1 MIASL
6 GAASIAVLLALIL
19 FNRCSPLVGLVAVAA
34 GAGVVG
40 GFGLKTASFMLE
52 GITTIAPVVA
62 MFVFA
67 IVFFG
72 IMTDAGLLDPI
83 IARVLS
89 LTGLRPTRIVIA
101 SALLALLVHLDG
113 SGAVCFLVVIPA
125 MRPLYERVGID
136 RRVLACVVSMA
147 AGVNFLPWTGPT
159 LRASAALKIPVSNIF
174 RPMMGVQAVG
184 LVFVFGAAWWL
195 GQRETRR
202 LAAIAAALGL
212 NGAATGPTSSTDSTS
227 STGAEGL
234 PAARVAASRIPTGED
249 GATPPAVKRPGLF
262 WVNLLLTL
270 IVMSA
275 LVSGLVAP
283 AVAFMV
289 GTVIALLINYPG
301 SAAQRERVDAHAHA
315 ALTMAA
321 ILLAAGAFTGVMTGT
336 GALKALAQ
344 SAVSHLPPGTGS
356 QIPFLLSLVAM
367 PLSMLFD
374 PDSFYF
380 GVLPVIAEMHARLGG
395 AAVQVAQAA
404 LVGQM
409 TAGFP
414 VSPLTPA
421 TFLVSG
427 LAGIELSAHQKFAFP
442 FLYAA
447 SLMMALACVLFGL
460 FPA

>member
-1 MIASL
+1 MLALL
-6 GAASIAVLLALIL
+6 GAATIAVLLALIL
-19 FNRCSPLVGLVAVAA
+19 FNRCSPLVALVTVPAVA
-34 GAGVVG
+34 GLIG
-40 GFGLKTASFMLE
+40 GFGGRTAVFMLD
-52 GITTIAPVVA
+52 GITSIAPVAA

-72 IMTDAGLLDPI
+72 VMTDAGLLDPI
-83 IARVLS
+83 ITRVLRVI
-89 LTGLRPTRIVIA
+89 GLDPTRIVVA

-159 LRASAALKIPVSNIF
+159 LRAAAALKVSTTQIF
-174 RPMMGVQAVG
+174 RPMIGVQAVG
-184 LVFVFGAAWWL
+184 LAFVFATAWWL
-195 GQRETRR
+195 GRREGRQ
-202 LAAIAAALGL
+202 
-212 NGAATGPTSSTDSTS
+212 
-227 STGAEGL
+227 
-234 PAARVAASRIPTGED
+234 AS
-249 GATPPAVKRPGLF
+249 ASTPPATAESAGPAGGQPAMPAPDEHRRPHLF
-262 WVNLLLTL
+262 GFNLALTL
-270 IVMSA
+270 VVLVA
-275 LVSGLVAP
+275 LVVGWVPP

-289 GTVIALLINYPG
+289 GTALALIVNYPG
-301 SAAQRERVDAHAHA
+301 STPQRERVDAHARS

-321 ILLAAGAFTGVMTGT
+321 ILLAAGAFTGVMSGT

-344 SAVSHLPPGTGS
+344 AAVAHVPAGAGSH
-356 QIPFLLSLVAM
+356 IPFALSLVAM
-367 PLSMLFD
+367 PLSLLFD

-395 AAVQVAQAA
+395 APLQVAQAA
-404 LVGQM
+404 LIGQM

-427 LAGIELSAHQKFAFP
+427 LAGLELAAHQKFAFP

-447 SLMMALACVLFGL
+447 SLVMAGACVLFGL

>member
-1 MIASL
+1 MLALL
-6 GAASIAVLLALIL
+6 GAATIAVLLALIL
-19 FNRCSPLVGLVAVAA
+19 FNRCSPLVALVIVPAAA
-34 GAGVVG
+34 GVIG
-40 GFGLKTASFMLE
+40 GFGSKTAVFMLD
-52 GITTIAPVVA
+52 GVTSIAPVAA

-72 IMTDAGLLDPI
+72 VMTDAGLLDPI
-83 IARVLS
+83 MTRVLGVI
-89 LTGLRPTRIVIA
+89 GLNPRRIVIA

-159 LRASAALKIPVSNIF
+159 LRAAAALKVSTTQIF
-174 RPMMGVQAVG
+174 RPMIAVQAVG
-184 LVFVFGAAWWL
+184 LAFVFGTAWWL
-195 GQRETRR
+195 GSRAGRQVGASAPVTAQTAHASGNPLAIPGPREHQRPR
-202 LAAIAAALGL
+202 
-212 NGAATGPTSSTDSTS
+212 
-227 STGAEGL
+227 
-234 PAARVAASRIPTGED
+234 
-249 GATPPAVKRPGLF
+249 LF
-262 WVNLLLTL
+262 WLNLALTFVVL
-270 IVMSA
+270 IAMV
-275 LVSGLVAP
+275 VGWVPP

-289 GTVIALLINYPG
+289 GSALALVINYPG
-301 SAAQRERVDAHAHA
+301 STLQRERVDAHARS

-321 ILLAAGAFTGVMTGT
+321 ILLAAGAFTGVMSGT
-336 GALKALAQ
+336 GALKAMAQ
-344 SAVSHLPPGTGS
+344 VAVAHLPPGAGS
-356 QIPFLLSLVAM
+356 HIPFALSLVAM

-395 AAVQVAQAA
+395 APLQVAQAA

-427 LAGIELSAHQKFAFP
+427 LAGLELAAHQRFAFP

-447 SLMMALACVLFGL
+447 SLIMAGACVVFGL

>member
-1 MIASL
+1 MTAWL

-19 FNRCSPLVGLVAVAA
+19 SNRCSPLVGLVVVAT
-34 GAGVVG
+34 GAGLIG
-40 GFGLKTASFMLE
+40 GFGPRTATFMLD
-52 GITTIAPVVA
+52 GITGIAPVVA

-72 IMTDAGLLDPI
+72 VMTDAGLLDPI
-83 IARVLS
+83 IARVLQ
-89 LTGLRPTRIVIA
+89 LTGVHPTRIVVA

-125 MRPLYERVGID
+125 MRPLYERVGMD
-136 RRVLACVVSMA
+136 KRVLACVASMA

-159 LRASAALKIPVSNIF
+159 LRAAASLKVPVSDIF
-174 RPMMGVQAVG
+174 RPMIGVQVVG
-184 LVFVFGAAWWL
+184 LAFVFGSAWWL
-195 GQRETRR
+195 GRRETRR
-202 LAAIAAALGL
+202 LARFADCDIPGVHL
-212 NGAATGPTSSTDSTS
+212 TDSVGPLNEPRAD
-227 STGAEGL
+227 STKTRH
-234 PAARVAASRIPTGED
+234 PS
-249 GATPPAVKRPGLF
+249 LF

-270 IVMSA
+270 TVMGA

-289 GTVIALLINYPG
+289 GTAIAMLINYPG
-301 SAAQRERVDAHAHA
+301 SAQQRERVDAHARA
-315 ALTMAA
+315 ALAMAA

-344 SAVSHLPPGTGS
+344 AAVAHLGPGGGSH
-356 QIPFLLSLVAM
+356 IPFALSLVAM
-367 PLSMLFD
+367 PLSMVFD

-380 GVLPVIAEMHARLGG
+380 GVLPVLADMHVRLGG
-395 AAVQVAQAA
+395 TAVQVAQAA
-404 LVGQM
+404 LIGQM

-447 SLMMALACVLFGL
+447 SLLMALACVLFGL
-460 FPA
+460 FPL

>member
-1 MIASL
+1 MLAFL

-19 FNRCSPLVGLVAVAA
+19 FNRCSPLVALITVPAAA
-34 GAGVVG
+34 GLIG
-40 GFGLKTASFMLE
+40 GFGRKTGLFMVD
-52 GITTIAPVVA
+52 GIMAIAPVAA

-72 IMTDAGLLDPI
+72 VMTDAGLLDPI
-83 IARVLS
+83 ITRVLR
-89 LTGLRPTRIVIA
+89 LIGLDPARIVVG

-159 LRASAALKIPVSNIF
+159 LRAAAALKVSVTEIF
-174 RPMMGVQAVG
+174 RPMIAVQVVG
-184 LVFVFGAAWWL
+184 LVFVFATAWWL
-195 GQRETRR
+195 GRREARR
-202 LAAIAAALGL
+202 IGR
-212 NGAATGPTSSTDSTS
+212 GTIPPGM
-227 STGAEGL
+227 
-234 PAARVAASRIPTGED
+234 VANTVAHAGHNVS
-249 GATPPAVKRPGLF
+249 ATPPDTPRTSRFF
-262 WVNLLLTL
+262 WVNLMLTL
-270 IVMSA
+270 
-275 LVSGLVAP
+275 LVLGSLVCGAAPP

-289 GTVIALLINYPG
+289 GTALALIINYPG
-301 SAAQRERVDAHAHA
+301 STAQRERLDAHARS

-321 ILLAAGAFTGVMTGT
+321 ILLAAGAFTGVMGGT

-344 SAVSHLPPGTGS
+344 SAVSHLPTGAGS
-356 QIPFLLSLVAM
+356 HIPFVLSLIAM
-367 PLSMLFD
+367 PLSMFFD

-380 GVLPVIAEMHARLGG
+380 GVLPVIAEMHGRLGG
-395 AAVQVAQAA
+395 APVQVAQAA
-404 LVGQM
+404 LIGQM

-414 VSPLTPA
+414 ISPLTPA
-421 TFLVSG
+421 TFLVAG
-427 LAGIELSAHQKFAFP
+427 LAGVELATHQKFAFP

-447 SLMMALACVLFGL
+447 SLLMAGACVVFGL

>member
-1 MIASL
+1 
-6 GAASIAVLLALIL
+6 
-19 FNRCSPLVGLVAVAA
+19 
-34 GAGVVG
+34 
-40 GFGLKTASFMLE
+40 
-52 GITTIAPVVA
+52 
-62 MFVFA
+62 
-67 IVFFG
+67 
-72 IMTDAGLLDPI
+72 
-83 IARVLS
+83 
-89 LTGLRPTRIVIA
+89 
-101 SALLALLVHLDG
+101 
-113 SGAVCFLVVIPA
+113 
-125 MRPLYERVGID
+125 
-136 RRVLACVVSMA
+136 VLACVVSMA

-159 LRASAALKIPVSNIF
+159 LRASAALKIPVSDIF
-174 RPMMGVQAVG
+174 RPMVGVQAVG
-184 LVFVFGAAWWL
+184 LVFVFCAAWWL

-202 LAAIAAALGL
+202 LAADAAALGL
-212 NGAATGPTSSTDSTS
+212 IGGATG
-227 STGAEGL
+227 STGAEGIS
-234 PAARVAASRIPTGED
+234 PAPRVAAPKISTGED
-249 GATPPAVKRPGLF
+249 SVRPPAVKRPGLF

-270 IVMSA
+270 LVMSA

-301 SAAQRERVDAHAHA
+301 SAAQRDRVDAHAHA
-315 ALTMAA
+315 ALAMAA

-395 AAVQVAQAA
+395 TAVQVAQAA

-442 FLYAA
+442 YLYAA
-447 SLMMALACVLFGL
+447 SLTMALACVLFGL

>member
-1 MIASL
+1 MVALL

-19 FNRCSPLVGLVAVAA
+19 FNRCSPLVGLVVVAT
-34 GAGVVG
+34 GAGLVG
-40 GFGLKTASFMLE
+40 GFGQQTAKFMLD
-52 GITTIAPVVA
+52 GITGIAPVVA

-72 IMTDAGLLDPI
+72 VMTDAGLLDPI
-83 IARVLS
+83 IARVLR

-125 MRPLYERVGID
+125 MRPMYERLGID
-136 RRVLACVVSMA
+136 KRVLACVASMA

-159 LRASAALKIPVSNIF
+159 LRASASLKLPVAEIF
-174 RPMMGVQAVG
+174 RPMLGVQMVG
-184 LVFVFGAAWWL
+184 LAFVFCAAWWL

-202 LAAIAAALGL
+202 LKVAEAAANMSGETRHVGSETRRAGC
-212 NGAATGPTSSTDSTS
+212 NTGAIEAEPKAPSDSTP
-227 STGAEGL
+227 G
-234 PAARVAASRIPTGED
+234 
-249 GATPPAVKRPGLF
+249 VKRPALF

-270 IVMSA
+270 AVMAS
-275 LVSGLVAP
+275 LVSGLIAP

-289 GTVIALLINYPG
+289 GTAVALLINYPG
-301 SAAQRERVDAHAHA
+301 SATQRDRVDAHARA
-315 ALTMAA
+315 ALAMAA

-336 GALKALAQ
+336 GALKALAEA
-344 SAVSHLPPGTGS
+344 AVAHLPAGAGS
-356 QIPFLLSLVAM
+356 HIPFVLSLIAM

-380 GVLPVIAEMHARLGG
+380 GVLPVIAQMHVGLGG
-395 AAVQVAQAA
+395 TAVQVAQAA

-427 LAGIELSAHQKFAFP
+427 LAGVELSAHQRFSFP
-442 FLYAA
+442 WLYAA
-447 SLMMALACVLFGL
+447 SLVMAVACVLFGL

>member
-83 IARVLS
+83 IGRVLS

-159 LRASAALKIPVSNIF
+159 LRASAALKIPVSDIF

-184 LVFVFGAAWWL
+184 LVFVFCAAWWL

-202 LAAIAAALGL
+202 LAADASALGL
-212 NGAATGPTSSTDSTS
+212 KGAATG
-227 STGAEGL
+227 STGAEGIS
-234 PAARVAASRIPTGED
+234 PAAPVAVSKISTGED
-249 GATPPAVKRPGLF
+249 SMRPPPVKRPGLF

-270 IVMSA
+270 LVMSA

-301 SAAQRERVDAHAHA
+301 SAAQRDRVDAHAHA
-315 ALTMAA
+315 ALAMAA

-442 FLYAA
+442 YLYAA

>member
-6 GAASIAVLLALIL
+6 GAASIVVLLALIL

-40 GFGLKTASFMLE
+40 GFGLKTATFMLE

-83 IARVLS
+83 IGRVLS

-159 LRASAALKIPVSNIF
+159 LRASAALKIPVSDIF

-202 LAAIAAALGL
+202 LAAAAAAHGL
-212 NGAATGPTSSTDSTS
+212 NGAATG

-234 PAARVAASRIPTGED
+234 PAARVDASKISTGENSMR
-249 GATPPAVKRPGLF
+249 PPAVKRPGLF

-270 IVMSA
+270 LVMSA

-289 GTVIALLINYPG
+289 GTVIALIINYPG

-344 SAVSHLPPGTGS
+344 AAVSHLPPGTGS

-442 FLYAA
+442 YLYAA